1 MCDVGVVFVCDVSV
15 VFVCV
20 VGVLFVCDVAVVFVC
35 DVAVVFVCDMG
46 GNGDCMDFFSCLSLA
61 GQDPPVPVKV
71 VTMATTTCMPAC
83 MSVTVSPCTVHLV
96 FSPKF

>member
-1 MCDVGVVFVCDVSV
+1 MGVVFVGDVGVVFVGDV
-15 VFVCV
+15 
-20 VGVLFVCDVAVVFVC
+20 
-35 DVAVVFVCDMG
+35 G

-61 GQDPPVPVKV
+61 GRDPPVPVKV

-83 MSVTVSPCTVHLV
+83 MSVTVSPCIVHLV